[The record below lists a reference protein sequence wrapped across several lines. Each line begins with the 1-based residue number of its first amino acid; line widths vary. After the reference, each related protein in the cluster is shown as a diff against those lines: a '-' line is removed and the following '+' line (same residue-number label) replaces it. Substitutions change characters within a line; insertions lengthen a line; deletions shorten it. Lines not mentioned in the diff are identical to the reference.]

1 MEEKYIIWHIEGGL
15 GKNIAA
21 TSLIDS
27 LKEKYNDRKIIVVA
41 SWPEVFLTHPNVYRV
56 YKIGNTHY
64 FYDDYVKDKDTLI
77 FKHEPYDETHHI
89 LNQKHL
95 IANWCKLMGIEYTSQ
110 VPSFHFNFP
119 QKRNSSKWNREKPIL
134 LIQTNGGPLDN
145 NSEYAWTRDLPFKL
159 ASAIAEKYQESHH
172 IIQVC
177 KPNSLKIADAEVLDQ
192 NMLAVDLFSLVANSD
207 KRILIDSCLQ
217 HAAAA
222 FGLEST
228 VFWIGTSPKNF
239 GYALHNNIIA
249 NEPITYP
256 KLINSYLFNYS
267 FEGLQYECPYMSL
280 EEMFDVDQIIKN
292 I

>member
-15 GKNIAA
+15 GKNVAA

-41 SWPEVFLTHPNVYRV
+41 SWPEVFLTHPNIYRVYRV
-56 YKIGNTHY
+56 GNTQY

-77 FKHEPYDETHHI
+77 FKHEPYFETKHI

-95 IANWCKLMGIEYTSQ
+95 IASWCKLMDIEYTNQ
-110 VPSFHFNFP
+110 TPSLSLNFP
-119 QKRNSSKWNREKPIL
+119 QKRNSKKWDRPKPIL
-134 LIQTNGGPLDN
+134 LIQTNGGFLDN
-145 NSEYAWTRDLPFKL
+145 DNEYSWTRDLPFIL
-159 ASAIAEKYQESHH
+159 ATQIADKYKETHH

-177 KPNSLKIADAEVLDQ
+177 KPSSLKIPNVEVLDQ
-192 NMLAVDLFSLVANSD
+192 SMSSIELFSLLAISD

-222 FGLEST
+222 FNLEST

-249 NEPITYP
+249 NEPLTDV
-256 KLINSYLFNYS
+256 KLPNSYLFNYS
-267 FEGLQYECPYMSL
+267 FEGLPYECPYMNL
-280 EEMFDVDQIIKN
+280 DEMFNIDKIIEN